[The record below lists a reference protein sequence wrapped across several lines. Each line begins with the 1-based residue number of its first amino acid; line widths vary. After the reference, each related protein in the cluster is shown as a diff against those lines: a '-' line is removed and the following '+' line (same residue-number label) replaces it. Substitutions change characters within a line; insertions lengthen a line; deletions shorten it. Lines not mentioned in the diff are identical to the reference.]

1 VTRALKCDIG
11 AFVVVW
17 FVLMLYGG
25 KEAYAYVAWDNV
37 FLHCWGTV
45 VITALSAALMSGLLW
60 CVYGV
65 FQ

>member
-1 VTRALKCDIG
+1 
-11 AFVVVW
+11 
-17 FVLMLYGG
+17 MLYGG